1 MTPPVVRSGGHGG
14 RLRSALLV
22 VLALGMSLAMAL
34 PLAAQ
39 QGGSAPSAA
48 PPPKQGCAADPPFV
62 TLDGRKVI
70 EIRDAVGAQK
80 PQEFARRAS
89 AQLARLAEDP
99 DFPFEK
105 LSLKDEAP
113 YTFIGIRQ
121 ADGGFEQL
129 LAVDDRAA
137 ACFDLT
143 RQQLAERYRSSLQTA
158 LRQYRIG
165 HSWVNWLKGTVLAL
179 IVLAIYLLWVR
190 TQGRLNARLSQWIAV
205 DQSRLLRGVRLG
217 SSELVESRQVRQI
230 LQLVRRVLHWGL
242 LLLISYLLI
251 PLLLSLFPPTQSFAE
266 GLRQQILQVITKGLS
281 LVGSVIPN
289 VLSILLILVITV
301 YCIRGSNS
309 FFSALD
315 RGRIR
320 IPGFYQ
326 EWALPTAR
334 LAAIF
339 ITLVGLVLAFPYI
352 PGSDSKAFQ
361 GAGLLLGAL
370 AALGSS
376 AIATNIISGLM
387 LIYTRAFRIGDRV
400 EINGTLG
407 VVQERALLVT
417 RIRTPRN
424 ELVSIPNAMV
434 IGASVMNFSFSR
446 REIQQPVALS
456 TTITIGYD
464 VPWRRVHELMLAA
477 ARSVKGI
484 TKEMDPF
491 VLQTSLNDYHISY
504 ELTAY
509 VSDPSQYRETLSE
522 MLAALQDQ
530 FAAADVEILSP
541 GYHAIRNGNA
551 STVPKI

>member
-190 TQGRLNARLSQWIAV
+190 TQGRLNARLSQWIAL

-281 LVGSVIPN
+281 LVGWADTSH
-289 VLSILLILVITV
+289 LQQ
-301 YCIRGSNS
+301 GS
-309 FFSALD
+309 LD
-315 RGRIR
+315 
-320 IPGFYQ
+320 
-326 EWALPTAR
+326 
-334 LAAIF
+334 
-339 ITLVGLVLAFPYI
+339 
-352 PGSDSKAFQ
+352 
-361 GAGLLLGAL
+361 
-370 AALGSS
+370 
-376 AIATNIISGLM
+376 
-387 LIYTRAFRIGDRV
+387 
-400 EINGTLG
+400 
-407 VVQERALLVT
+407 ERA
-417 RIRTPRN
+417 
-424 ELVSIPNAMV
+424 A
-434 IGASVMNFSFSR
+434 
-446 REIQQPVALS
+446 
-456 TTITIGYD
+456 
-464 VPWRRVHELMLAA
+464 
-477 ARSVKGI
+477 
-484 TKEMDPF
+484 
-491 VLQTSLNDYHISY
+491 
-504 ELTAY
+504 
-509 VSDPSQYRETLSE
+509 
-522 MLAALQDQ
+522 
-530 FAAADVEILSP
+530 
-541 GYHAIRNGNA
+541 
-551 STVPKI
+551 